1 MIFIVFLSQRSGHGV
16 SCCYNND
23 GILVTGSPGG
33 SSSQLV
39 AEDVDT
45 EGNLREDVL
54 PFIYCCKGLF
64 PNCAAFY
71 ERRPAGD
78 GSVFDPL
85 PPG

>member
-1 MIFIVFLSQRSGHGV
+1 MINIVYLLCRGGHGV

-23 GILVTGSPGG
+23 GILVTGPPGG

-39 AEDVDT
+39 AEQVDA

-71 ERRPAGD
+71 ERRPSGD
-78 GSVFDPL
+78 GSAFDPL
-85 PPG
+85 LPG